1 VPDGPHR
8 KQSQNPDVMAIF
20 KVFKVQKFRSAAFG
34 YFGHMWEVYAFW
46 AFVPIILA
54 TYVNLHPGTDL
65 NIPVWTFLIIG
76 LGGPACVIGGYI
88 SQSFGTKKTAAL
100 ALFLSGLCCLASPLI
115 INVHSDF
122 LLLVFLVFWGMV
134 VIADSPLFSTLVA
147 QNTKAE
153 TKGTA
158 LTIVNSI
165 GFAITIISIQLLN
178 ILQEGIKPSYI
189 YLILAIGPILGLLAL
204 YEKRPLKAEF

>member
-1 VPDGPHR
+1 
-8 KQSQNPDVMAIF
+8 MAIF
-20 KVFKVQKFRSAAFG
+20 KVFKVQKFRAAAFG

-54 TYVNLHPGTDL
+54 TYVNLHPGTEL
-65 NIPVWTFLIIG
+65 NIPIWSFLIIG

-100 ALFLSGLCCLASPLI
+100 ALFLSGLCCLASPLVI
-115 INVHSDF
+115 MVHSDLLF
-122 LLLVFLVFWGMV
+122 LAFLIFWGMV

-147 QNTKAE
+147 QNTEAE

-158 LTIVNSI
+158 LTIVNSV
-165 GFAITIISIQLLN
+165 GFAVTIISIQLLN
-178 ILQEGIKPSYI
+178 VLKEVINPSYI
-189 YLILAIGPILGLLAL
+189 YLILAIGPIIGLLAL
-204 YEKRPLKAEF
+204 YEKKPSKSEIFSE